1 MPRRSVRLLLAAL
14 LLGGIAATVL
24 PAEAAP
30 VTRAPGRAIEIYSPY
45 QGQSTCNPAPK
56 PGTLALSKLVMAA
69 YRGSGTL
76 GIARDCSIGGRS
88 EHKEGRAW
96 DWTVSYANA
105 RQRAQAA
112 DFVHWLFATDVY
124 GNRFAEARRLGVM
137 YVIWNHKIW
146 SAAQANAG
154 WRRYTGPDPHTGHM
168 HISLSWAGALKKT
181 SYWTGAVSPILKAPT
196 PTPGRPSTPSKPSTP
211 AAPAPRAP
219 VEPPTTDL
227 PDTSRGSGDGNDGG
241 HGYGHGHDQYSG
253 PPLLTEGEK
262 AVDVLSTNDGVT
274 TSFGVMADRNYLLTV
289 TGVYAYGD
297 NPMSAD
303 AECSRWP
310 SDTYWH
316 RRTQWEGRFSTGALD
331 LSINGRQTNWTPLV
345 DDGNDCDT
353 TTHTYTLVIKARRSG
368 PLRLSI
374 ADDKRD
380 DNGGGL
386 HVVVRALD
394 SGSPTD

>member
-1 MPRRSVRLLLAAL
+1 VPRRSVRLLLTAL
-14 LLGGIAATVL
+14 LLGGITASVL
-24 PAEAAP
+24 PADAAP
-30 VTRAPGRAIEIYSPY
+30 LTRAPGRAIEIYSPY

-56 PGTLALSKLVMAA
+56 VGTVALSRLVMAA
-69 YRGSGTL
+69 YPGSGTS

-96 DWTVSYANA
+96 DWTVSYANP

-146 SAAQANAG
+146 SAAQAGAG
-154 WRRYTGPDPHTGHM
+154 WRRYTGADPHTGHM
-168 HISLSWAGALKKT
+168 HISLSWAGALKRT

-196 PTPGRPSTPSKPSTP
+196 PVKP
-211 AAPAPRAP
+211 APAKPAPTTPKAP
-219 VEPPTTDL
+219 VEPPTTDV
-227 PDTSRGSGDGNDGG
+227 PDTGND
-241 HGYGHGHDQYSG
+241 HGNGRDQYTG
-253 PPLLTEGEK
+253 PPLLVDGEK
-262 AVDVLSTNDGVT
+262 SVDVLSTNDGVT
-274 TSFGVMADRNYLLTV
+274 TSFGVLAGRNYLMTV

-310 SDTYWH
+310 SDSYWH
-316 RRTQWEGRFSTGALD
+316 RKTQWEGRSSTGALD
-331 LSINGRQTNWTPLV
+331 LTINGRQTAWTPLV

-394 SGSPTD
+394 NASPTD

>member
-1 MPRRSVRLLLAAL
+1 MPRRPVRLLLAAL
-14 LLGGIAATVL
+14 LLGGLTVSML
-24 PAEAAP
+24 PADAAP

-56 PGTLALSKLVMAA
+56 VGTLALSKLVMAA
-69 YRGSGTL
+69 YPGTGSS
-76 GIARDCSIGGRS
+76 GIARDCSIGARS

-96 DWTVSYANA
+96 DWTVSYASA

-146 SAAQANAG
+146 SAAQASAG
-154 WRRYTGPDPHTGHM
+154 WRTYTGADPHTGHM

-181 SYWTGAVSPILKAPT
+181 SYWTGAVSPVLKAPT
-196 PTPGRPSTPSKPSTP
+196 PTPGRPSTP
-211 AAPAPRAP
+211 APTSPRPP
-219 VEPPTTDL
+219 VEPPTTDA
-227 PDTSRGSGDGNDGG
+227 PADHDHTDRGDGDGRNR
-241 HGYGHGHDQYSG
+241 YTG
-253 PPLLTEGEK
+253 PPLLVDGER
-262 AVDVLSTNDGVT
+262 ALNVLASDDGVT
-274 TSFGVMADRNYLLTV
+274 TSFGVMAGRNYLMNV

-297 NPMSAD
+297 NPREAD

-316 RRTQWEGRFSTGALD
+316 RKTQWEGRSSTGALD
-331 LSINGRQTNWTPLV
+331 LTVNGRSTSWTPLV

-353 TTHTYTLVIKARRSG
+353 TTHTYTLVFKARRSG
-368 PLRLSI
+368 PLRLAV
-374 ADDKRD
+374 ADDKRG

-386 HVVVRALD
+386 RVTVRALEN
-394 SGSPTD
+394 SSPTD